1 MNTINRLQLRHHTPI
16 FETRE
21 DAIEYIYSQIRFA
34 DEGLAFEDKSYGF
47 SLLGEPTVLRYK
59 NVTEADPTGENDPHL
74 IFAIGSATN
83 EGTQYNDNRFCII
96 DIDKTEKEIEDLWEE
111 LEKAIKSLSIF
122 TKDTNTLKLYSEKT
136 EDGTVISGDVVV
148 ATSHIFDDARKPN
161 IILSTDDGLFTYVN
175 MEYDKDNDLLT
186 FTVNGETKEWFIN
199 NNYLVGGW
207 YCKKDESLHLK
218 SKDDSEIVISLEK
231 LIDEWG
237 VEGNSSNTPIVL
249 TREKVKYGDDALH
262 NHVEPWQD
270 VLKADVRLADRRYNI
285 LKKTSDGRYL
295 YVDGLANNITFFKNG
310 EEMSV
315 QEALANATKGVS
327 NDSTNIIYEKAD
339 GYYATAALKYF
350 NKENK
355 LVFTTSNVTGGTT
368 TEEIKLNSVE
378 AFKKIVYDPVTET
391 LIIMYV
397 DGNGD
402 IQECDV
408 PIGEMM
414 QDWEWDIV
422 NDGHNVKL
430 HKQRVI
436 GGNDKVSADAAI
448 YDDPDNIL
456 VDKNHELF
464 VKGTAD
470 NIRYG
475 RDGNVSDELDKLN
488 ANDAD
493 INTRLNETS
502 GKVDTLRAEFDAEV
516 ERATGEEQRIESK
529 LDTEITRSKEK
540 DTEHDNKISTIEQTI
555 GDGFSIDG
563 HETVTYKFNELSAKT
578 NTISA
583 KTDTIDA
590 NLSLLSARTEAEI
603 VRAKGEEQ
611 RIEKKFDDAL
621 GDGFD
626 IRNTVRDEFDK
637 EKTERVGEDARLQ
650 AEIDALSANTEGR
663 LMDVINI
670 DHSINVDKTD
680 PVRPVVSVNLSDE
693 QIENMPNVIKL
704 NNDGLYA
711 GVDLDYYFETGTS
724 KNVLVFKTTNG
735 TKTFDLKTNSVVDK
749 IYYDPTREAIIIEY
763 TVDGHRMPDVVVPV
777 HDLINEWRV
786 SEDTNGAIK
795 LYKFRESGATQDVL
809 YAESLISSHEDNI
822 LINDNGALYVSGAQ
836 IEQNKADIAA
846 LGERMDTAEADIDA
860 LEDGLAAEIA
870 RATGEEQRI
879 EEKLDRE
886 IERSTTEDDNLWE
899 TLRAEIARSTDKDNE
914 HDAKIAEEI
923 QRAKN
928 AEHALH
934 DEIVEEATARISGD
948 TALSTK
954 IDNEI
959 TRATSEEQRIEAKL
973 NDEIT
978 RSTAKDNEHD
988 SKIVELR
995 TDLEA
1000 EITRSTNKDNEH
1012 DAKIVEEINA
1022 RVSGDTALN
1031 TKIENETTRAI
1042 TEEQRIEAKLDTE
1055 VTRSKAKDNEH
1066 DVNIQQLRVDLEEE
1080 IDRASQAEDTLHNE
1094 IVAESNRAISAETAL
1109 DNRITNVD
1117 DKLEREI
1124 TRSTAKDSEHD
1135 ASINGLRTDLSNE
1148 ITDRTNADNELR
1160 DLIHQEEDRAKT
1172 AESAITHSL
1181 DVEIIDRQNADNTL
1195 DQKIDT
1201 EITRAKSEERRIETE
1216 LGTKIDNEISRA
1228 TGEEQRIEAKLDN
1241 EITRSTNKDD
1251 DLQSQISN
1259 EITRAISAESSIREA
1274 LTTEIAQRQVAD
1286 ANLQTQITAEVER
1299 AQGAENALG
1308 IQISAETVARE
1319 AEDAHIWAK
1328 IRPIEFYDTT
1338 TVHNERVR
1346 NTGENPDEIRHSVIL
1361 SQAENNIIK
1370 ASDTLGGIYATAKL
1384 SYNQS
1389 ANALTL
1395 YGANDQILNTVILGP
1410 GSLIK
1415 DVSYDQTE
1423 KDLVITYRRAGESED
1438 TIMKFPVADLFNEWD
1453 IQNPSEGSA
1462 LELHKVNQTGETGT
1476 VDILWGRVLLTG
1488 AVERPDGT
1496 IDYGDN
1502 IIRIVNNGLYASGS
1516 AMTEAINIAECTR
1529 NELKEVEMS
1538 VLGHKVDQ
1546 ECGSGY
1552 TYSPNV
1558 DACFINS
1565 ATSMYD
1571 ADAILDKYVCSA
1583 HTRIDDVEK
1592 DVDCLWQEVNITQE
1606 NVLGFTIPPCG
1617 INADGT
1623 PYHYTGHIDACIIS
1637 AATSMDDADVLL
1649 DEAFCGIIGGFG
1661 CISAETKMVEN
1672 VLGVVGD
1679 CDRVINYPAS
1689 QGCLLS
1695 NATSFAQADLIL
1707 EDAVCALMK
1716 MGMNGSER
1724 PSASVK
1730 VMQDPLYPDDPDKKF
1745 IAVDVRLSHG
1755 NDMGKWQ
1762 SDEDLT
1768 ITDYDGDCVESGD
1781 SGCEYSE
1788 FTDTNVLRIVDFTSM
1803 GFDPESEYNGLY
1815 LSNVWDCGQYT
1826 ENGEGTPYEKYSID
1840 DSATAANYYDRKYR
1854 NGKRYHNG

>member
-21 DAIEYIYSQIRFA
+21 AAIEYIYSQIRFA

-47 SLLGEPTVLRYK
+47 SLLGEPTVLLYK

-122 TKDTNTLKLYSEKT
+122 TRDTNTLKLYSEKT
-136 EDGTVISGDVVV
+136 EDGTIISGDVVV
-148 ATSHIFDDARKPN
+148 ATSQIFDDARKPN

-186 FTVNGETKEWFIN
+186 FTVNGETKQWLIN

-207 YCKKDESLHLK
+207 YSKKDESLHLK
-218 SKDDSEIVISLEK
+218 SKDDSEIVISLEN

-237 VEGNSSNTPIVL
+237 VEGEASNTPIVL
-249 TREKVKYGDDALH
+249 TREEVGYGDDSLH

-295 YVDGLANNITFFKNG
+295 YVDGLANNITFFKDG
-310 EEMSV
+310 EEMTV
-315 QEALANATKGVS
+315 QEALANATKGAS

-339 GYYATAALKYF
+339 GFYATAMLKYL

-408 PIGEMM
+408 PIGQMM

-430 HKQRVI
+430 HKQRVV

-493 INTRLNETS
+493 INARLNETS
-502 GKVDTLRAEFDAEV
+502 GKVDTLRVEFDAEV
-516 ERATGEEQRIESK
+516 ERATSEEQRIEDK
-529 LDTEITRSKEK
+529 LNNEITRSKEK
-540 DTEHDNKISTIEQTI
+540 DAEHDSKISTIEQTI

-563 HETVTYKFNELSAKT
+563 HETITYKFNELSAKT

-583 KTDTIDA
+583 KTETIDA
-590 NLSLLSARTEAEI
+590 NLGLLSAKTEAEI
-603 VRAKGEEQ
+603 VRAKSEEQ

-621 GDGFD
+621 GEGFD
-626 IRNTVRDEFDK
+626 IRNTVRDEFDR
-637 EKTERVGEDARLQ
+637 EKSERVGEDARLQ
-650 AEIDALSANTEGR
+650 AEIDALSADTKGK
-663 LMDVINI
+663 LIDVINL
-670 DHSINVDKTD
+670 DHSIDVDKTD
-680 PVRPVVSVNLSDE
+680 PVKPVISVNLSDE

-711 GVDLDYYFETGTS
+711 GVDLDYYFESGTS

-763 TVDGHRMPDVVVPV
+763 TVDGHRMPDVVVLV
-777 HDLINEWRV
+777 HDLINEWCV

-795 LYKFRESGATQDVL
+795 LYKYRESGATQDVL
-809 YAESLISSHEDNI
+809 YAESIISDHEDNI

-846 LGERMDTAEADIDA
+846 LGERMDAAEADIDA

-899 TLRAEIARSTDKDNE
+899 ALRAEIARSTDKDNE
-914 HDAKIAEEI
+914 HDREIAEEI
-923 QRAKN
+923 QRAKD

-934 DEIVEEATARISGD
+934 DEIVEETTARISGD
-948 TALSTK
+948 TALNTK

-959 TRATSEEQRIEAKL
+959 A
-973 NDEIT
+973 
-978 RSTAKDNEHD
+978 RSTAKDEEHD
-988 SKIVELR
+988 TKINELR
-995 TDLEA
+995 TDL
-1000 EITRSTNKDNEH
+1000 T
-1012 DAKIVEEINA
+1012 
-1022 RVSGDTALN
+1022 
-1031 TKIENETTRAI
+1031 
-1042 TEEQRIEAKLDTE
+1042 
-1055 VTRSKAKDNEH
+1055 
-1066 DVNIQQLRVDLEEE
+1066 
-1080 IDRASQAEDTLHNE
+1080 
-1094 IVAESNRAISAETAL
+1094 
-1109 DNRITNVD
+1109 
-1117 DKLEREI
+1117 
-1124 TRSTAKDSEHD
+1124 
-1135 ASINGLRTDLSNE
+1135 NE
-1148 ITDRTNADNELR
+1148 ITNRTNEDLR
-1160 DLIHQEEDRAKT
+1160 LEGLIHAEEDRAKT
-1172 AESAITHSL
+1172 AESAITHAL
-1181 DVEIIDRQNADNTL
+1181 EVEILDRQNGDNTL
-1195 DQKIDT
+1195 NQKIDT
-1201 EITRAKSEERRIETE
+1201 EIA
-1216 LGTKIDNEISRA
+1216 RA
-1228 TGEEQRIEAKLDN
+1228 TGEEQRIEEKLDREIERSTTEDDNLWEALRAEIARSTDKDNEHDREIAEEIQRAKDAEHALHDEIVEETTARISGDTALNTKIDN
-1241 EITRSTNKDD
+1241 EIARSTAKDEEHD
-1251 DLQSQISN
+1251 TKINELRTDLTN
-1259 EITRAISAESSIREA
+1259 EITNRTNEDLRLEGLIHAEEDRAKTAESA
-1274 LTTEIAQRQVAD
+1274 
-1286 ANLQTQITAEVER
+1286 IT
-1299 AQGAENALG
+1299 
-1308 IQISAETVARE
+1308 
-1319 AEDAHIWAK
+1319 H
-1328 IRPIEFYDTT
+1328 
-1338 TVHNERVR
+1338 
-1346 NTGENPDEIRHSVIL
+1346 
-1361 SQAENNIIK
+1361 
-1370 ASDTLGGIYATAKL
+1370 
-1384 SYNQS
+1384 
-1389 ANALTL
+1389 
-1395 YGANDQILNTVILGP
+1395 
-1410 GSLIK
+1410 
-1415 DVSYDQTE
+1415 
-1423 KDLVITYRRAGESED
+1423 
-1438 TIMKFPVADLFNEWD
+1438 
-1453 IQNPSEGSA
+1453 A
-1462 LELHKVNQTGETGT
+1462 LEV
-1476 VDILWGRVLLTG
+1476 
-1488 AVERPDGT
+1488 A
-1496 IDYGDN
+1496 
-1502 IIRIVNNGLYASGS
+1502 
-1516 AMTEAINIAECTR
+1516 
-1529 NELKEVEMS
+1529 

-1546 ECGSGY
+1546 ECGSGFTY
-1552 TYSPNV
+1552 TPKET
-1558 DACFINS
+1558 ACFIS
-1565 ATSMYD
+1565 AATDMYD
-1571 ADAILDKYVCSA
+1571 ADIILDKYVCSA
-1583 HTRIDDVEK
+1583 HTRITKVEE

-1606 NVLGFTIPPCG
+1606 NVLGFVIPPCG

-1649 DEAFCGIIGGFG
+1649 DEAICGMMGDFN
-1661 CISAETKMVEN
+1661 CISAETKMVED
-1672 VLGVVGD
+1672 VLGVVGN
-1679 CDRVINYPAS
+1679 CDKVINYPAS

-1695 NATSFAQADLIL
+1695 SATTFAQADLIL
-1707 EDAVCALMK
+1707 EEAVCALM
-1716 MGMNGSER
+1716 GMAMRGSER
-1724 PSASVK
+1724 PTTSAQV
-1730 VMQDPLYPDDPDKKF
+1730 VQDPLYPDDPDKKM

-1755 NDMGKWQ
+1755 NDSGRWQ
-1762 SDEDLT
+1762 EDEDLV
-1768 ITDYDGDCVESGD
+1768 ITDYNGDCIESGD
-1781 SGCEYSE
+1781 SACAYSE
-1788 FTDTNVLRIVDFTSM
+1788 FTDTNVLRIVDLTGL
-1803 GFDPESEYNGLY
+1803 GFVPEAKYNGLF

-1826 ENGEGTPYEKYSID
+1826 ENGEGTPYEKYMID
-1840 DSATAANYYDRKYR
+1840 DSATAENYYDRVYR

>member
-21 DAIEYIYSQIRFA
+21 AAIEYIYSQIRFA

-47 SLLGEPTVLRYK
+47 SLLGEPTVLLYK

-122 TKDTNTLKLYSEKT
+122 TRDTNTLKLYSEKT
-136 EDGTVISGDVVV
+136 EDGTIISGDVVV
-148 ATSHIFDDARKPN
+148 ATSQIFDDARKPN

-186 FTVNGETKEWFIN
+186 FTVNGDTKQWLIN

-207 YCKKDESLHLK
+207 YSKKDESLHLK
-218 SKDDSEIVISLEK
+218 SKDDSEIVISLEN

-237 VEGNSSNTPIVL
+237 VEGEASNTPIVL
-249 TREKVKYGDDALH
+249 TREEVGYGDDSLH

-270 VLKADVRLADRRYNI
+270 VLKADVRLADRKYNI

-295 YVDGLANNITFFKNG
+295 YVDGLANNITFFKDG
-310 EEMSV
+310 EEMTV

-408 PIGEMM
+408 PIGQMM

-430 HKQRVI
+430 HKQRVV

-493 INTRLNETS
+493 INARLNETS
-502 GKVDTLRAEFDAEV
+502 GKVDTLRVEFDAEV
-516 ERATGEEQRIESK
+516 ARATSEEQRIEDK
-529 LDTEITRSKEK
+529 LNNEITRSKEK
-540 DTEHDNKISTIEQTI
+540 DAEHDSKISTIEQTI

-563 HETVTYKFNELSAKT
+563 HETITYKFNELSAKT

-590 NLSLLSARTEAEI
+590 NLGLLSAKTEAEI
-603 VRAKGEEQ
+603 VRAKSEEQ

-621 GDGFD
+621 GNGFD
-626 IRNTVRDEFDK
+626 IRNTVRDEFDR
-637 EKTERVGEDARLQ
+637 EKSERTGEDARLQ
-650 AEIDALSANTEGR
+650 AEIDALSADTKGK
-663 LMDVINI
+663 LIDVINL
-670 DHSINVDKTD
+670 DHSIDVDKTD
-680 PVRPVVSVNLSDE
+680 PVKPVISVNLSDE

-711 GVDLDYYFETGTS
+711 GVDLDYYFESGTS

-795 LYKFRESGATQDVL
+795 LSKYRESGATQDIL
-809 YAESLISSHEDNI
+809 YAESIIADHEDNI

-846 LGERMDTAEADIDA
+846 LGDRMDTAEADIDA
-860 LEDGLAAEIA
+860 LENGLAAEIA

-879 EEKLDRE
+879 EGKLDRE

-899 TLRAEIARSTDKDNE
+899 ALRAEIARSTDKDNE
-914 HDAKIAEEI
+914 HDREIAEEI
-923 QRAKN
+923 QRAKD

-934 DEIVEEATARISGD
+934 DEIVEETTARISGD
-948 TALSTK
+948 TALNTK

-959 TRATSEEQRIEAKL
+959 SRATSEEQRIETKL

-978 RSTAKDNEHD
+978 RSTEKDAAHD
-988 SKIVELR
+988 TKINELR
-995 TDLEA
+995 TDL
-1000 EITRSTNKDNEH
+1000 T
-1012 DAKIVEEINA
+1012 
-1022 RVSGDTALN
+1022 
-1031 TKIENETTRAI
+1031 
-1042 TEEQRIEAKLDTE
+1042 
-1055 VTRSKAKDNEH
+1055 
-1066 DVNIQQLRVDLEEE
+1066 
-1080 IDRASQAEDTLHNE
+1080 
-1094 IVAESNRAISAETAL
+1094 
-1109 DNRITNVD
+1109 
-1117 DKLEREI
+1117 
-1124 TRSTAKDSEHD
+1124 
-1135 ASINGLRTDLSNE
+1135 NE
-1148 ITDRTNADNELR
+1148 ITNRTNEDLR
-1160 DLIHQEEDRAKT
+1160 LEGLIHAEEDRAKT
-1172 AESAITHSL
+1172 AESAITHAL
-1181 DVEIIDRQNADNTL
+1181 EVEILDRQNGDNTL
-1195 DQKIDT
+1195 NQKIDT
-1201 EITRAKSEERRIETE
+1201 EISRATSEEARIERE
-1216 LGTKIDNEISRA
+1216 LKTKIDNEISRA
-1228 TGEEQRIEAKLDN
+1228 TGEEQRIEGKLDA
-1241 EITRSTNKDD
+1241 EIDRSINKDD
-1251 DLQSQISN
+1251 DLQAQIN
-1259 EITRAISAESSIREA
+1259 
-1274 LTTEIAQRQVAD
+1274 
-1286 ANLQTQITAEVER
+1286 AEVLARTEGDRDLRIAITSEEARAKGREDQIENNLNLEIQR
-1299 AQGAENALG
+1299 AQDAEHAIDIKL
-1308 IQISAETVARE
+1308 SAETAARQ
-1319 AEDAHIWAK
+1319 AEDEHIWRV
-1328 IRPIEFYDTT
+1328 IRPIEFFDTT
-1338 TVHNERVR
+1338 TIHNERVR
-1346 NTGENPDEIRHSVIL
+1346 NEGANPDEVRHSVIIA
-1361 SQAENNIIK
+1361 QADDNIIT
-1370 ASDTLGGIYATAKL
+1370 ASDRLGGLYSTARL
-1384 SYNQS
+1384 GYNQS
-1389 ANALTL
+1389 ANLLTI
-1395 YGANDQILNTVILGP
+1395 YGPDNKILNSVELGP

-1415 DVSYDQTE
+1415 DISYDYTE

-1453 IQNPSEGSA
+1453 VQNPSEKSA
-1462 LELHKVNQTGETGT
+1462 LELHKEDQSTETGT
-1476 VDILWGRVLLTG
+1476 VDIIWGRVLITDDRNG
-1488 AVERPDGT
+1488 DGKPDPGS
-1496 IDYGDN
+1496 DN
-1502 IIRIVNNGLYASGS
+1502 VIEIRNNGLYVSGS

-1529 NELKEVEMS
+1529 NELKEVEVA

-1546 ECGSGY
+1546 ECGSGFTY
-1552 TYSPNV
+1552 TPKET
-1558 DACFINS
+1558 ACFIS
-1565 ATSMYD
+1565 AATDMYD
-1571 ADAILDKYVCSA
+1571 ADIILDKYVCSA
-1583 HTRIDDVEK
+1583 HTRITKVEE

-1606 NVLGFTIPPCG
+1606 NVLGFAIPPCG

-1649 DEAFCGIIGGFG
+1649 DEAICGMMGDFN
-1661 CISAETKMVEN
+1661 CVSAETKMVED
-1672 VLGVVGD
+1672 VLGVVGN
-1679 CDRVINYPAS
+1679 CDKVINYPTS

-1695 NATSFAQADLIL
+1695 SATTFAQADLIL
-1707 EDAVCALMK
+1707 EEAVCALMR
-1716 MGMNGSER
+1716 MAMRGSER
-1724 PSASVK
+1724 PTTSAQV
-1730 VMQDPLYPDDPDKKF
+1730 VQDPAYPDDPDKKM

-1755 NDMGKWQ
+1755 NDTARWQ
-1762 SDEDLT
+1762 EDEDLV
-1768 ITDYDGDCVESGD
+1768 ITDYNGDCVESGD
-1781 SGCEYSE
+1781 SGCAYSE
-1788 FTDTNVLRIVDFTSM
+1788 FTDTNVLRIVDLTGL
-1803 GFDPESEYNGLY
+1803 GFVPEAKYNGLF

-1826 ENGEGTPYEKYSID
+1826 ENGEGTPYEKYMID
-1840 DSATAANYYDRKYR
+1840 DSATAENYYDRKYR